1 MTTLILVLPLVRPT
15 AGTEFEYVVSAQR
28 DAMQTHGTAA
38 LALLPRADT
47 LVLVVPAV
55 ALSWHSVRLPP
66 VSGARLRAA
75 LDGLLEE
82 QLLDEPAQLG
92 LALAPARLPNGDA
105 LVAAYDK
112 AWLRA
117 MLAFFEQAD
126 RPASRVVPEFAP
138 LGHEGAGARWH
149 VGGSAQDARL
159 VMVQPQGLVCVP
171 LASAPALLG
180 AKPAWRA
187 DDRVVAEPAVA
198 ELAEQALGTAV
209 LVQPA
214 AQRLCDAAE
223 GAWELAQFDLALSGG
238 GRMARRWRQWLAL
251 VLHAPTWRGARW
263 GTLALLLVHLVGLN
277 AWAWKLDARVRDQ
290 QQQVRSTLTQAF
302 PEIRTVV
309 DAPLQMQRQFDLLRR
324 SGGALASDDMESML
338 SALGAALPAG
348 RHATGI
354 DFAPGQ
360 LTLQGLDLADSA
372 QAALRDSLGAQG
384 YRLQAQGDR
393 LVMRAGDRP

>member
-15 AGTEFEYVVSAQR
+15 ASTEFEYVVSAQR
-28 DAMQTHGTAA
+28 DAMQSHGTAA

-117 MLAFFEQAD
+117 MLTFFEQAD

-138 LGHEGAGARWH
+138 LAQHGEGARWY

-159 VMVQPQGLVCVP
+159 VMVQSQGLVCVP
-171 LASAPALLG
+171 LASAPSLLG
-180 AKPAWRA
+180 AKPDWIA

-198 ELAEQALGTAV
+198 ELAEHSLGTAV

-214 AQRLCDAAE
+214 MQRLWDAAA
-223 GAWELAQFDLALSGG
+223 GAWELAQFDLSLSGG
-238 GRMARRWRQWLAL
+238 GRMARRWRQGLAL
-251 VLHAPTWRGARW
+251 VLHAPAWRAARW
-263 GTLALLLVHLVGLN
+263 GVLALLLAHLVGLN
-277 AWAWKLDARVRDQ
+277 AWAWRLDARLRDQ
-290 QQQVRSTLTQAF
+290 QQQVRSTLTQTF

-324 SGGALASDDMESML
+324 SAGAMTPDDLESML
-338 SALGAALPAG
+338 AALGAVLPAG
-348 RHATGI
+348 SHATGI
-354 DFAPGQ
+354 DFASGQ
-360 LTLQGLDLADSA
+360 LTLQGVDLADSA
-372 QAALRDSLGAQG
+372 QAKMRESLAAQG

-393 LVMRAGDRP
+393 LVMRAGGPP

>member
-1 MTTLILVLPLVRPT
+1 MSTLILLLPMVRPT
-15 AGTEFEYVVSAQR
+15 VGTEFEYVVSSLG
-28 DAMQTHGTAA
+28 DAVQAHGTAT

-66 VSGARLRAA
+66 VSGARMRAA

-82 QLLDEPAQLG
+82 QLLDEPGQLG
-92 LALAPARLPNGDA
+92 LALAPARLPDGDA
-105 LVAAYDK
+105 LVAAFDK

-138 LGHEGAGARWH
+138 LGQDHAGARWH

-159 VMVQPQGLVCVP
+159 VMLQPQGLVCVP
-171 LASAPALLG
+171 LTSAPTLLG
-180 AKPAWRA
+180 AKPAWSA

-214 AQRLCDAAE
+214 AQRLCEAAD

-238 GRMARRWRQWLAL
+238 GRMARRWRQSLSL
-251 VLHAPTWRGARW
+251 VLQGPAWRGARW
-263 GTLALLLVHLVGLN
+263 GLLAVLLAHLVGLN
-277 AWAWKLDARVRDQ
+277 AWAWKLDTRVRDQ
-290 QQQVRSTLTQAF
+290 RQQVRATLTQTF

-309 DAPLQMQRQFDLLRR
+309 DAPLQMQRQFDLMRR
-324 SGGALASDDMESML
+324 SGGALAPDDMESML
-338 SALGAALPAG
+338 AALGAGLPAG
-348 RHATGI
+348 SFATSI

-360 LTLQGLDLADSA
+360 LSLRGLSLAEPALS
-372 QAALRDSLGAQG
+372 ALRDSLGIQG
-384 YRLQAQGDR
+384 YQLQAQGDS
-393 LVMRAGDRP
+393 LVMRKAERP

>member
-1 MTTLILVLPLVRPT
+1 MTILILVLPLVRPT

-28 DAMQTHGTAA
+28 DVVQTHGTAA
-38 LALLPRADT
+38 LAVLPHADS

-117 MLAFFEQAD
+117 MLAFFEQAN
-126 RPASRVVPEFAP
+126 RPASRVVPEFSP
-138 LGHEGAGARWH
+138 LTQDVLAARWY

-159 VMVQPQGLVCVP
+159 VMVQPQGLLCVP
-171 LASAPALLG
+171 LASAPFLLG
-180 AKPAWRA
+180 AKFAWNA
-187 DDRVVAEPAVA
+187 EDRVVAEPAVA
-198 ELAEQALGTAV
+198 EQAEQVLGTAV
-209 LVQPA
+209 LVQA
-214 AQRLCDAAE
+214 ATQRLCDAAA

-238 GRMARRWRQWLAL
+238 GRLARRWRQYLAL
-251 VLHAPTWRGARW
+251 VLRAPAWRGARW
-263 GTLALLLVHLVGLN
+263 GALALLLAHLVGLN
-277 AWAWKLDARVRDQ
+277 AWAWKLDTRVRDQ
-290 QQQVRSTLTQAF
+290 QQQMRSTLTQSF

-309 DAPLQMQRQFDLLRR
+309 DAPLQMQRQFDVLRR
-324 SGGALASDDMESML
+324 SGGALAPDDMETML
-338 SALGAALPAG
+338 AAMGAALPAG
-348 RHATGI
+348 SHATGI
-354 DFAPGQ
+354 DYAPGQ
-360 LTLQGLDLADSA
+360 LSLQGLDLADAA
-372 QAALRDSLGAQG
+372 QAALRDSLGTQG
-384 YRLQAQGDR
+384 YRLQTQGNR

>member
-1 MTTLILVLPLVRPT
+1 MTTLILALPLVRPT
-15 AGTEFEYVVSAQR
+15 AATEFEYVVSAQGE
-28 DAMQTHGTAA
+28 AVQAHGTAA
-38 LALLPRADT
+38 LALLPRSDT

-66 VSGARLRAA
+66 VSGARVRAA

-82 QLLDEPAQLG
+82 QLLDEPTQLG
-92 LALAPARLPNGDA
+92 LALAPVRLPNGDA

-117 MLAFFEQAD
+117 MLGFFEQAD

-138 LGHEGAGARWH
+138 LGSEGGGARWH
-149 VGGSAQDARL
+149 VGGSTQDARL
-159 VMVQPQGLVCVP
+159 VMLQPQGLVCVP
-171 LASAPALLG
+171 LVSALSLLG
-180 AKPAWRA
+180 AKPAWSA

-198 ELAEQALGTAV
+198 ELAEQVLGTAV
-209 LVQPA
+209 LVQTA
-214 AQRLCDAAE
+214 AQRLCDAAQ

-238 GRMARRWRQWLAL
+238 GRLARRWRQWLAL
-251 VLHAPTWRGARW
+251 VQHAPAWRGARW
-263 GTLALLLVHLVGLN
+263 GALALLLAHLAGLN

-290 QQQVRSTLTQAF
+290 QQQVRSTLTQTF

-309 DAPLQMQRQFDLLRR
+309 DAPVQMQRQFDLLRR
-324 SGGALASDDMESML
+324 SGGALVQADMESML
-338 SALGAALPAG
+338 AALGAALPAG
-348 RHATGI
+348 SHATSI

-360 LTLQGLDLADSA
+360 LTLQGLALAEPA
-372 QAALRDSLGAQG
+372 LAALRERLGAQG
-384 YRLQAQGDR
+384 YQVQAQGER

>member
-1 MTTLILVLPLVRPT
+1 MTTLILLLPLVRPS
-15 AGTEFEYVVSAQR
+15 ASTEFEYVVSAQR
-28 DAMQTHGTAA
+28 DAVQAHGTAA
-38 LALLPRADT
+38 LALLPRSDT

-92 LALAPARLPNGDA
+92 LALAPARLPGGDA

-117 MLAFFEQAD
+117 MLTFFEQAD

-138 LGHEGAGARWH
+138 LAQDGAGERWY

-159 VMVQPQGLVCVP
+159 VMLQPQGLVCVP
-171 LASAPALLG
+171 LVSAPSLLG
-180 AKPAWRA
+180 AKPVWHAQ
-187 DDRVVAEPAVA
+187 DRVVAEPAVA
-198 ELAEQALGTAV
+198 EQAELVLGTPV

-214 AQRLCDAAE
+214 TQRLCDAAA

-238 GRMARRWRQWLAL
+238 GRIARRWRQHLTL
-251 VLHAPTWRGARW
+251 VRHAPAWRGARW
-263 GTLALLLVHLVGLN
+263 GALALLLAHLVGLN

-290 QQQVRSTLTQAF
+290 QQQVRSTLTQTF
-302 PEIRTVV
+302 PEILTVV

-324 SGGALASDDMESML
+324 SGGALSPVDMESML
-338 SALGAALPAG
+338 AAVGAALPADI
-348 RHATGI
+348 HATGI
-354 DFAPGQ
+354 DFVPGQ
-360 LTLQGLDLADSA
+360 LTLQGMDLGELAL
-372 QAALRDSLGAQG
+372 AALRDSLGAQG
-384 YRLQAQGDR
+384 YRLQSQGDR
-393 LVMRAGDRP
+393 LVVRAGAQP